1 MLNRMVIPL
10 VIAFVVIALQL
21 IIIPLIAIHYVIPN
35 VVLIFVV
42 LYALRFGQISGMIF
56 GFLVGFF
63 FDLATAGFIGS
74 GMFAFTLSAFVAGY
88 FSKDEYL
95 EVLYDL
101 KVFLPL
107 ILFVST
113 LFFLLYSILGYQGI
127 EIKQNYT
134 ILLYSLFCGIYTT
147 IFSLVLLLIP
157 KDKLWVAIILVLI

>member
-1 MLNRMVIPL
+1 MLNRIVIPL
-10 VIAFVVIALQL
+10 IIAFVVIAIQL
-21 IIIPLIAIHYVIPN
+21 VVIPLISIQYVIPN

-56 GFLVGFF
+56 GFLVGLF
-63 FDLATAGFIGS
+63 FDLVTAGFLGS

-95 EVLYDL
+95 EVLYNL

-113 LFFLLYSILGYQGI
+113 LFFLTYSILGYQNI

-134 ILLYSLFCGIYTT
+134 IFLYSLFCGIYTT
-147 IFSLVLLLIP
+147 VFSLGLFIIP
-157 KDKLWVAIILVLI
+157 KDKL